1 LVMAF
6 AYGFDTAGAVDYVA
20 VVSANTSS
28 VWTGLNGVSTTYYLY
43 ADRDIS
49 TGAITY
55 NKTTT
60 RPIYTNVPGT
70 GNNTYLIQQSK
81 MVNGS
86 STAIQRLFLGEVAT
100 SAGSVIST
108 ITPYMPCGNYVSP
121 ETALPATAVNT
132 TVTLTHQLGLQPVQL
147 RWVMRCLTGNL
158 GYVAGDEVELWT
170 SSFSDQTGRVW
181 FTPVSTVTSLV
192 CVLPWTT
199 MTLLPYLWNK
209 TTYAAPAAITPGSWR
224 FVAYASRGW

>member
-1 LVMAF
+1 MSF

-49 TGAITY
+49 TGTITY

-70 GNNTYLIQQSK
+70 GNNTYIIPQGK

-86 STAIQRLFLGEVAT
+86 STAIQRLFLGEAAT

-108 ITPYMPCGNYVSP
+108 ITPYMPRGEFQSGTDDTFTLADSTETQTHRLGVTPRVVSWVLVNAITQYGYAVGDEIP
-121 ETALPATAVNT
+121 LESVSSGGALITTGSRANAT
-132 TVTLTHQLGLQPVQL
+132 TLEARL
-147 RWVMRCLTGNL
+147 RWSGATPSVLNAAWAIQPITAAN
-158 GYVAGDEVELWT
+158 WT
-170 SSFSDQTGRVW
+170 LR
-181 FTPVSTVTSLV
+181 
-192 CVLPWTT
+192 
-199 MTLLPYLWNK
+199 
-209 TTYAAPAAITPGSWR
+209 
-224 FVAYASRGW
+224 AYAWRGW